1 LYDYKGYDDKVYIRK
16 VKRFKK
22 LWKSLRGAVFMS
34 TGKRNPWRAMALV
47 SIISSY
53 VVGGVVAGVFTGLW
67 LGNQFGAKPV
77 FLIVSILIGLGVGF
91 YGVMKTIE
99 PFLGDDE

>member
-1 LYDYKGYDDKVYIRK
+1 
-16 VKRFKK
+16 
-22 LWKSLRGAVFMS
+22 MS
-34 TGKRNPWRAMALV
+34 NEKRNPLRAMALV

-53 VVGGVVAGVFTGLW
+53 IVGGVVMGIFIGLF
-67 LGNQFGAKPV
+67 LGNRFGAMPI
-77 FLIVSILIGLGVGF
+77 FLVISVLSGLGIGF